1 MKKYLGF
8 FIVLT
13 LLVLGANYAQATTN
27 VPVVTYSSTE
37 ASSII
42 VLSPNGGEVVNISK
56 PVTVTFKSNNP
67 APAKHYINLVDVNT
81 DHAYSLDSLLGSN
94 GLILTQEQINQ
105 STQSI
110 TVSAPESIKLDTTHN
125 YLIEI
130 CVNNIC
136 DKSDSTF
143 KITSTVLP
151 LTQIYPTGC
160 NSAVGFSSTT
170 GLPCFLDTN
179 PATSITKSSAVLNGR
194 IFANTPANLYFNY
207 KKAGNGNE
215 MFTTPAIYQQDNGSF
230 SYTLP
235 GLISNTKYEFK
246 VCMPYANLANTCSKL
261 INFTT
266 SASYIDEVI
275 VNPTETGCSNSEKYS
290 STTGMI
296 CSVVIENGCNGTAYS
311 TTTGQVC
318 SGGTNLISYW
328 YGKVNQHISNVAD
341 TNKSWV
347 TDPDGVS
354 GADLDMLTYC
364 KKWYPNTTSVVPFK
378 NQTLDSWKDAGNV
391 GAYKSTRMAYSCV
404 QGIVDQT
411 SSIKVNSPNGGQN
424 YKIGDTMEINWSTYN
439 APINSWILL
448 EINGGGRLIEQKI
461 KTSQNHYSWVIPA
474 SFSGYNDYP
483 IELLPGT
490 NYKITA
496 KLLTGINGYCDG
508 LPNPQAPCM
517 TNPPIL
523 ISSDSSDNTFSINS
537 TGIGNGCSNGEIYS
551 STTGKI
557 CPVVIENGC
566 NGTVYST
573 TTGQKCNYVVIDPPC
588 SSNEINCYPNK
599 TTVITSPITRTLKIG
614 VKGEDVKTLQS
625 FFKITADGVFGK
637 MTAAKVM
644 EWQKLNGLT
653 ADGLFGVKS
662 LQKANIIQ

>member
-27 VPVVTYSSTE
+27 VPVVIYSSTE

-290 STTGMI
+290 STTG
-296 CSVVIENGCNGTAYS
+296 
-311 TTTGQVC
+311 
-318 SGGTNLISYW
+318 
-328 YGKVNQHISNVAD
+328 
-341 TNKSWV
+341 
-347 TDPDGVS
+347 
-354 GADLDMLTYC
+354 
-364 KKWYPNTTSVVPFK
+364 
-378 NQTLDSWKDAGNV
+378 
-391 GAYKSTRMAYSCV
+391 
-404 QGIVDQT
+404 
-411 SSIKVNSPNGGQN
+411 
-424 YKIGDTMEINWSTYN
+424 
-439 APINSWILL
+439 
-448 EINGGGRLIEQKI
+448 
-461 KTSQNHYSWVIPA
+461 
-474 SFSGYNDYP
+474 
-483 IELLPGT
+483 
-490 NYKITA
+490 
-496 KLLTGINGYCDG
+496 
-508 LPNPQAPCM
+508 
-517 TNPPIL
+517 
-523 ISSDSSDNTFSINS
+523 
-537 TGIGNGCSNGEIYS
+537 
-551 STTGKI
+551 KI